1 MIHGLFTHLN
11 SNEKDFIISCLPAC
25 SGSFGR
31 QFRRLRHLK
40 KQNKKQCFENGKSKA
55 TTVSASNSVS
65 GGDLSLF
72 DLTGP
77 VKSVVINTVGFPVKI
92 SFSQKGLATLPEP
105 YENTFS
111 RDRNSLIK
119 SGLYPADSHMGDF
132 WMNSFV
138 RDNKGRVTRI
148 TFESSAG
155 GHLIYANYTYASPT
169 SHERVGAKYTQ
180 GRLVTIV
187 KYTII
192 ERDSHGNWTRRSEYN
207 TNERVKTI
215 SSRKITYWE

>member
-1 MIHGLFTHLN
+1 MKKTFLSTTCLFAAAALL
-11 SNEKDFIISCLPAC
+11 I
-25 SGSFGR
+25 GSITADGSP
-31 QFRRLRHLK
+31 
-40 KQNKKQCFENGKSKA
+40 KSKTKSGVTKTA
-55 TTVSASNSVS
+55 KTKITTASAGNSVI
-65 GGDLSLF
+65 GGDLPLF

-77 VKSVVINTVGFPVKI
+77 VKSVVIYTEPDYPVRI
-92 SFSQKGLATLPEP
+92 SFSQKGHATLPES
-105 YENTFS
+105 YENSLS

-132 WMNSFV
+132 WMKSFV

-148 TFESSAG
+148 TFESSTG

-169 SHERVGAKYTQ
+169 SSERVGAKYTQ

-187 KYTII
+187 KYTIL

-207 TNERVKTI
+207 TTEREKTI

>member
-1 MIHGLFTHLN
+1 MKKTLLLAVCLLAVGLL
-11 SNEKDFIISCLPAC
+11 A
-25 SGSFGR
+25 GSFAAYGIS
-31 QFRRLRHLK
+31 
-40 KQNKKQCFENGKSKA
+40 KSKIKSSVTKTAKTKA
-55 TTVSASNSVS
+55 TTVSAGNSVS

-77 VKSVVINTVGFPVKI
+77 VKSVVIYTEPDYPVRI

-132 WMNSFV
+132 WMKSFV

-180 GRLVTIV
+180 GRLVTII
-187 KYTII
+187 KYTIL

-207 TNERVKTI
+207 TNEREKTI

>member
-1 MIHGLFTHLN
+1 MKKTLLSAVCLLAVGLL
-11 SNEKDFIISCLPAC
+11 A
-25 SGSFGR
+25 GSFAAYGIS
-31 QFRRLRHLK
+31 
-40 KQNKKQCFENGKSKA
+40 KSKTKSSVTKTA
-55 TTVSASNSVS
+55 KTKITTASAGNSVI
-65 GGDLSLF
+65 GGDLPLF

-92 SFSQKGLATLPEP
+92 SFSQKGLATSTLPEP

-119 SGLYPADSHMGDF
+119 SGLYPADSYMGDF
-132 WMNSFV
+132 WMESFV

-187 KYTII
+187 KYTIL

-207 TNERVKTI
+207 ASERVKTI

>member
-1 MIHGLFTHLN
+1 MKKTLLLAVCLLAVGLL
-11 SNEKDFIISCLPAC
+11 A
-25 SGSFGR
+25 GSFAAYGSP
-31 QFRRLRHLK
+31 
-40 KQNKKQCFENGKSKA
+40 KSKTKNNVSKTAKAKA

-77 VKSVVINTVGFPVKI
+77 VKSVVIYTEPDYPVRI
-92 SFSQKGLATLPEP
+92 SFSQNGLATMPQE
-105 YENTFS
+105 YESTLS
-111 RDRNSLIK
+111 RGRNSLIK
-119 SGLYPADSHMGDF
+119 NGLYPADSYMGDF
-132 WMNSFV
+132 WMKSFV
-138 RDNKGRVTRI
+138 RDKKGRVTRI
-148 TFESSAG
+148 TFESSTG

-187 KYTII
+187 KYTIL

-207 TNERVKTI
+207 ASEREKTI

>member
-1 MIHGLFTHLN
+1 MKKTILLTTCLFAASALLTG
-11 SNEKDFIISCLPAC
+11 SISVY
-25 SGSFGR
+25 GSS
-31 QFRRLRHLK
+31 
-40 KQNKKQCFENGKSKA
+40 KSKTKSSVTKTA
-55 TTVSASNSVS
+55 KNKITTASAGNSVN

-77 VKSVVINTVGFPVKI
+77 VKSVVINIDDYPVRV
-92 SFSQKGLATLPEP
+92 SFSQNGLATMPQE
-105 YENTFS
+105 YESTLS

-132 WMNSFV
+132 WMKSFV
-138 RDNKGRVTRI
+138 RDKKGRVTRI
-148 TFESSAG
+148 IFESSTG

-180 GRLVTIV
+180 GRLVTII
-187 KYTII
+187 KYTIL

-207 TNERVKTI
+207 ATERENEIVRRV
-215 SSRKITYWE
+215 ITYWDE

>member
-1 MIHGLFTHLN
+1 MKKTLLLAVCLLAVGLL
-11 SNEKDFIISCLPAC
+11 A
-25 SGSFGR
+25 GSFAAYGIS
-31 QFRRLRHLK
+31 
-40 KQNKKQCFENGKSKA
+40 KSKIKSSVTKTAKTKA
-55 TTVSASNSVS
+55 TTVSAGNSVS

-77 VKSVVINTVGFPVKI
+77 VKSVVINTVGFPVRI

-132 WMNSFV
+132 WMKSFV

-148 TFESSAG
+148 TFESSTG
-155 GHLIYANYTYASPT
+155 GHLIYANCTYASPT

-187 KYTII
+187 KYTIL

-207 TNERVKTI
+207 ASEREKTI

>member
-1 MIHGLFTHLN
+1 MKKTLLLAVCLLAVGLL
-11 SNEKDFIISCLPAC
+11 A
-25 SGSFGR
+25 GSFAAYGIS
-31 QFRRLRHLK
+31 
-40 KQNKKQCFENGKSKA
+40 KSKTKNNVSKTAKAKA
-55 TTVSASNSVS
+55 TTVSAGNSVI
-65 GGDLSLF
+65 GGDLPLF

-77 VKSVVINTVGFPVKI
+77 VKSVVIYTEPDYPVRI
-92 SFSQKGLATLPEP
+92 SFSQNGLATMPQE
-105 YENTFS
+105 YESTLS

-132 WMNSFV
+132 WMKSFV

-148 TFESSAG
+148 TFESSTG
-155 GHLIYANYTYASPT
+155 GHLIYAYYTYASPT

-187 KYTII
+187 KYTIL

>member
-1 MIHGLFTHLN
+1 MKKTFLLTTCLFAAAAL
-11 SNEKDFIISCLPAC
+11 LM
-25 SGSFGR
+25 GSVAADGSP
-31 QFRRLRHLK
+31 
-40 KQNKKQCFENGKSKA
+40 KSKTKNNVSKTA
-55 TTVSASNSVS
+55 KAKVTTVSASNSVS

-105 YENTFS
+105 YENSLS
-111 RDRNSLIK
+111 RGRNSLIK
-119 SGLYPADSHMGDF
+119 NGLYPADSHMGDF
-132 WMNSFV
+132 WMKSFV
-138 RDNKGRVTRI
+138 RDKKGRVTRI
-148 TFESSAG
+148 TFESSTG

-187 KYTII
+187 KYTIL

-207 TNERVKTI
+207 ASEREKTI